1 MLPNQ
6 NVTNSSHEIIYEM
19 YFPQKLKSVSKERE
33 EKLQSTI
40 FLSYKLYENLSPFM
54 LQFCSSI
61 RYFFQRTIRKSIL
74 STLLYRKAAHL
85 SGN

>member
-6 NVTNSSHEIIYEM
+6 NETNSSHEIIYEM
-19 YFPQKLKSVSKERE
+19 YFPQKIKSVSKERK

-61 RYFFQRTIRKSIL
+61 RYFFSKNHSKINYINSFV
-74 STLLYRKAAHL
+74 
-85 SGN
+85 